1 MLLQIADVLSA
12 QQLIAMVASLESG
25 QATFEDGKKTAGWQA
40 RSVKSNLQASGPAA
54 DGAAALVKDQLLQ
67 HPVFKAA
74 AIPKPFVKIMVS
86 RYLPGMEYGTHVDD
100 ALMAGVRTD
109 LSFTLF
115 LRDPETYAGGELVI
129 EGNDGDTAIKLPA
142 GSLILYPTTSLHRVA
157 PVTEGERLAIV
168 GWVRSYIR
176 SAENRETLFDL
187 ENAIASLRSTET
199 SRAVLNGLLKV
210 KANLLRQWAED

>member
-1 MLLQIADVLSA
+1 MLLQIADVLYA
-12 QQLIAMVASLESG
+12 QQLSAMVASLQSND
-25 QATFEDGKKTAGWQA
+25 ATFEDGKKTAGWQA
-40 RSVKSNLQASGPAA
+40 REVKNNLQATSASAA
-54 DGAAALVKDQLLQ
+54 SATALVKEQLLH

-74 AIPKPFVKIMVS
+74 AIPKTFVKLMVS